1 MLVERDGVKVEYL
14 ATLSA
19 HTKGVNVVKIG
30 LHEGEM
36 HIASA
41 GDDHQI
47 KLWVKKDGEVAE
59 PEFGA
64 AEGVVDKETWVVK
77 TSLRYVFVEVRI
89 LSNVVDMSQMYT
101 TCSGRPAASTSSQ
114 AQLTIASLSGM

>member
-1 MLVERDGVKVEYL
+1 MEYL

-30 LHEGEM
+30 PHEEEM

-47 KLWVKKDGEVAE
+47 KIWIKKDGEVAE

-64 AEGVVDKETWVVK
+64 TEGVLDKETWVVK
-77 TSLRYVFVEVRI
+77 TSLRYAYVESRI
-89 LSNVVDMSQMYT
+89 LFNIVGILQMYT
-101 TCSGRPAASTSSQ
+101 TYSGRLAASTLSRALS
-114 AQLTIASLSGM
+114 TTASLSGM